1 MIDLAS
7 SQRTEKSYSFL
18 SLEKPKLGLVIAC
31 LSIWQQNRLE
41 QSTKLNMCMMCM
53 SKLRRTSRR
62 HATRCDST
70 LRTHN
75 HLSDRSSSQPWPV
88 IEKFLKELSPG
99 SVGLDIGCGN
109 GKYLTVNP
117 SVFIVGSDRSPS
129 LTKIASSHQPHA
141 AVVSDILSLPHQN
154 HSFDFAISIAVLH
167 HLSTPERRVEAVQT
181 ILDTLNKHGKAL
193 LYVWALEQK
202 ESRRGWDEGNEQ
214 DTMVPWVMREKKEK
228 QKKDR
233 KQQNKGDSVQP
244 DASTQEGQTTGTSLE
259 PAGDKTFYRYYHLY
273 RKGELE
279 HNIELAGGTIVEA
292 GYDRDNWWAI
302 CQRKQT

>member
-1 MIDLAS
+1 MAAEQAGAEYEAQHVHDVYEQIAS
-7 SQRTEKSYSFL
+7 HFS
-18 SLEKPKLGLVIAC
+18 
-31 LSIWQQNRLE
+31 
-41 QSTKLNMCMMCM
+41 
-53 SKLRRTSRR
+53 
-62 HATRCDST
+62 ATRYK
-70 LRTHN
+70 
-75 HLSDRSSSQPWPV
+75 PWPV
-88 IEKFLKELSPG
+88 IEKFLQGLTPG

-117 SVFIVGSDRSPS
+117 DVFIVGSDRSPS
-129 LTKIASSHQPHA
+129 LVKFASSHQPHA
-141 AVVSDILSLPHQN
+141 AVVSDILALPHQN
-154 HSFDFAISIAVLH
+154 HNFDFAISIAVLH

-181 ILDTLNKHGKAL
+181 ILDTLNANGKAL

-202 ESRRGWDEGNEQ
+202 DSRRGWDEGNQQ

-233 KQQNKGDSVQP
+233 KQQNKGD
-244 DASTQEGQTTGTSLE
+244 ATQQQVSAEQTQTTGTSLE

-279 HNIELAGGTIVEA
+279 ENIELAGGTIVEA

>member
-1 MIDLAS
+1 MAS
-7 SQRTEKSYSFL
+7 EQAGAAYEAQHVHDVY
-18 SLEKPKLGLVIAC
+18 EQIA
-31 LSIWQQNRLE
+31 SHF
-41 QSTKLNMCMMCM
+41 S
-53 SKLRRTSRR
+53 
-62 HATRCDST
+62 ATRYK
-70 LRTHN
+70 
-75 HLSDRSSSQPWPV
+75 PWPV
-88 IEKFLKELSPG
+88 IEKFLKGLRAG

-117 SVFIVGSDRSPS
+117 DVFIVGSDRSPS

-154 HSFDFAISIAVLH
+154 HAFDFAISIAVLH

-181 ILDTLNKHGKAL
+181 ILDTLNADGQAL

-202 ESRRGWDEGNEQ
+202 DSRRGWDEGNQQ
-214 DTMVPWVMREKKEK
+214 DTMVPWKL
-228 QKKDR
+228 
-233 KQQNKGDSVQP
+233 QNKGDAAQP
-244 DASTQEGQTTGTSLE
+244 EPSPEQAQTTTGTSLE

-279 HNIELAGGTIVEA
+279 ENIELAGGTIVEA

>member
-1 MIDLAS
+1 MAS
-7 SQRTEKSYSFL
+7 EQTGAEY
-18 SLEKPKLGLVIAC
+18 EAQHVHDVYEQIA
-31 LSIWQQNRLE
+31 SHF
-41 QSTKLNMCMMCM
+41 S
-53 SKLRRTSRR
+53 
-62 HATRCDST
+62 ATRYK
-70 LRTHN
+70 
-75 HLSDRSSSQPWPV
+75 PWPV
-88 IEKFLKELSPG
+88 IEKFLKGLRPG

-117 SVFIVGSDRSPS
+117 DVFIVGSDRSPS

-141 AVVSDILSLPHQN
+141 AIVSDILSLPHQN

-181 ILDTLNKHGKAL
+181 ILDTLNADGQAL

-202 ESRRGWDEGNEQ
+202 DSRRGWDEGNQQ

-228 QKKDR
+228 QKKDKR
-233 KQQNKGDSVQP
+233 QQNKGDAAQSEPSPEQ
-244 DASTQEGQTTGTSLE
+244 GQATTGTSLE

-279 HNIELAGGTIVEA
+279 ENIELAGGTIIEA